1 MNKTNN
7 IKKIMDNGL
16 IALKNNKTDVALD
29 CFNEVLELEP
39 ENKIAW
45 TNKGIVLRKMGKL
58 GESLECY
65 NKALEIDPDFSNALM
80 NKARTL
86 KLQKKFDLALFTYE
100 EILELYPD
108 HAEALEESES
118 VRSLLAKNVKVI
130 SETDKKKQIDNE
142 TMLLK
147 QRKKELSDFLEKSK
161 NNIGASIEKIEKI
174 FNSGIK
180 EEAVEHKN
188 RVLKAI
194 VSFNE
199 QLNDR
204 LKHIAEEFVTIDF
217 KEENRDL
224 IEKWNNFKDQKIK
237 RLQEL
242 L

>member
-29 CFNEVLELEP
+29 CFSEVLELEP

-147 QRKKELSDFLEKSK
+147 QRKK
-161 NNIGASIEKIEKI
+161 
-174 FNSGIK
+174 
-180 EEAVEHKN
+180 
-188 RVLKAI
+188 
-194 VSFNE
+194 
-199 QLNDR
+199 
-204 LKHIAEEFVTIDF
+204 
-217 KEENRDL
+217 
-224 IEKWNNFKDQKIK
+224 
-237 RLQEL
+237 
-242 L
+242 